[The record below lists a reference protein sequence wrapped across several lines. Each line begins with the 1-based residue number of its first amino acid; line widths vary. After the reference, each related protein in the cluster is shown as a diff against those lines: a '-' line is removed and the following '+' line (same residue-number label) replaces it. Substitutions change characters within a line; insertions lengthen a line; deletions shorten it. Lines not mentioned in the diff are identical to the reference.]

1 MNDIIDT
8 LLKFKAREGSTIMEY
23 GEDLRI
29 RQQDIRNGGIGIG
42 FNSKIKCLFYNCIHK
57 IKENFKNREDVD
69 ETTLD
74 LISNLEKVKTI
85 SFID

>member
-29 RQQDIRNGGIGIG
+29 RQQDFRNGGIGIG

-57 IKENFKNREDVD
+57 IKENFDSDDVD

-74 LISNLEKVKTI
+74 LISNL
-85 SFID
+85 

>member
-29 RQQDIRNGGIGIG
+29 RQQDFRNGGIGIG

-57 IKENFKNREDVD
+57 IKENFKNRDDVD